1 MLARVTSCAVIGLEG
16 TVVEVE
22 VDTSQGLPFLSLVGL
37 PDAAVQESRD
47 RVRAAIKN
55 SGCRFPGSRV
65 TINLAPADLRKEGPA
80 YDLPIAV
87 GLLLASEQIVGDVS
101 DDLFVGELSL
111 DGSVRHV
118 SGILPIASMALERG
132 VHRLY
137 VPEEDA
143 PEASL
148 VGSIEVIPV
157 DSLLS
162 LVNHLNNMIPIAAY
176 QPAFSDDGDDQPA
189 YGVDMAEVRGQE
201 HVKRALEVAAAGGH
215 NVLMFGTTA
224 LRIPVA
230 RPLSSCGFRSQAH
243 RRPPGAAN
251 LLYAWS

>member
-1 MLARVTSCAVIGLEG
+1 MLARVISCAVIGLEG
-16 TVVEVE
+16 VVVEVE
-22 VDTSQGLPFLSLVGL
+22 VDTSQGLPSVSLVGL

-65 TINLAPADLRKEGPA
+65 TINLAPADLRKQGPA

-87 GLLLASEQIVGDVS
+87 GLLIASEQIVGDVS

-132 VHRLY
+132 VRKLY

-148 VGSIEVIPV
+148 VGSIEVVPV

-162 LVNHLNNMIPIAAY
+162 LVNHLNNMIPSAVH
-176 QPAFSDDGDDQPA
+176 QPAFSDDGDDLPV

-215 NVLMFGTTA
+215 NMLMFGPTTI
-224 LRIPVA
+224 RIPLA
-230 RPLSSCGFRSQAH
+230 GSFQSRDRRNEAH
-243 RRPPGAAN
+243 
-251 LLYAWS
+251 